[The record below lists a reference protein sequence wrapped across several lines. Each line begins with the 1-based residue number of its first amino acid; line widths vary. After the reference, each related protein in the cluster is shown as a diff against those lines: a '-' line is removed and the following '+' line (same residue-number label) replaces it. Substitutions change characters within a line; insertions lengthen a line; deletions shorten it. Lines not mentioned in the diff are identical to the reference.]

1 MSASAFSS
9 ASLLSSKGVKWI
21 GLGWSAFI
29 AENLILSDNREEII
43 RRFGS
48 QNYHTVYNTLS
59 SCATASILYG
69 FIRYRKTG
77 PMLPVPGVHVK
88 LCGYLLQTAGLVG
101 VSQLFPK
108 LQSPYEPD
116 LPATTSS
123 SSSSSSSPS
132 SPSSA
137 VASAKS
143 ANFPAPP
150 MTKPSPKLR
159 CPLDFKA
166 ADVPKEGIYGMDR
179 VTRHSTFWSFGIWSL
194 GHACTATFL
203 PEVVF
208 FGFPVVFA
216 LIGGWHQDVRYM
228 RGSGGSLTKE
238 KYEVTS
244 NVPLVALLKGKQK
257 WSDLEKEMKWSNA
270 AVASFLSSTI
280 LIFRKIR

>member
-101 VSQLFPK
+101 VSQLFP
-108 LQSPYEPD
+108 QGT
-116 LPATTSS
+116 LPASVQGGEGLASRRPATPT
-123 SSSSSSSPS
+123 
-132 SPSSA
+132 
-137 VASAKS
+137 VA
-143 ANFPAPP
+143 
-150 MTKPSPKLR
+150 
-159 CPLDFKA
+159 
-166 ADVPKEGIYGMDR
+166 
-179 VTRHSTFWSFGIWSL
+179 
-194 GHACTATFL
+194 
-203 PEVVF
+203 
-208 FGFPVVFA
+208 
-216 LIGGWHQDVRYM
+216 
-228 RGSGGSLTKE
+228 GGSLCHYAHQALRT
-238 KYEVTS
+238 
-244 NVPLVALLKGKQK
+244 LVLRHVSAGV
-257 WSDLEKEMKWSNA
+257 SCSC
-270 AVASFLSSTI
+270 SC
-280 LIFRKIR
+280 